1 MVSDWRPLVG
11 QAGDVSKLLV
21 VALGVML
28 GTVLA
33 VGFPVGLLWV
43 VDLVVPVHCAG
54 SSCALLLVTLGLVS
68 FACWIGLLA
77 WASRR
82 GFLSLPSAW

>member
-1 MVSDWRPLVG
+1 MGPDRRPLVG
-11 QAGDVSKLLV
+11 RAGDVSEVLV

-28 GTVLA
+28 GTVFA
-33 VGFPVGLLWV
+33 VAFPVALLWG
-43 VDLVVPVHCAG
+43 VDWVVPVHCTG
-54 SSCALLLVTLGLVS
+54 SSCALLLVTLGVGS

-82 GFLSLPSAW
+82 GVLTLPSA